1 MLHIKTRLS
10 DEPRTMTSRGPALCA
25 VRGCIVEIGV
35 VVMEYVRGETG
46 IAL

>member
-1 MLHIKTRLS
+1 
-10 DEPRTMTSRGPALCA
+10 MTSRGPALCA